1 MIYYLLQSVNKYETT
16 LLRCDDNFTLSPQI
30 LWTEIVNVYV
40 DSDVL
45 LINEIQNYI
54 KIADE
59 KLN

>member
-16 LLRCDDNFTLSPQI
+16 LLRCDDNLTLSPQI

>member
-16 LLRCDDNFTLSPQI
+16 LLRCDDNLTLSPQI

-40 DSDVL
+40 VL